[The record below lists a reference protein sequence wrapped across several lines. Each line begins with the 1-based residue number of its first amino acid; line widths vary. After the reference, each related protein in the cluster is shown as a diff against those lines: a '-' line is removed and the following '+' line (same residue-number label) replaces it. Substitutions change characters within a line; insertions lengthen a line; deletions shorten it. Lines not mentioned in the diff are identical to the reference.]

1 MLVHCTL
8 YIVQPISQY
17 DLNRLEQRW
26 YNSLSSSLEEI
37 STKPQPWKNVCAAI
51 TQNCDWLE
59 SWNSVT
65 KTNLYNNF
73 FYEFWQIQI
82 QTQIQILTNIQNT
95 NLQYTNTKTNVQI
108 YESEPPERKYKK
120 YKPTEDKRAQPNPSI
135 TRHHCSNVIKCNQSS
150 KALL

>member
-108 YESEPPERKYKK
+108 YESEPPEKN
-120 YKPTEDKRAQPNPSI
+120 TNPLRTNGPSLTYPLQGI
-135 TRHHCSNVIKCNQSS
+135 TVQM
-150 KALL
+150 